1 MKVTDV
7 RLNIIQSDTA
17 VKAIGSITLDDVLAI
32 RGIRV
37 MGDKNGNKFVAF
49 PSREKSDGNYED
61 IAFPLTR
68 ELYNSITK
76 AVLEEYDNIR

>member
-7 RLNIIQSDTA
+7 RLNIIQSDTD
-17 VKAIGSITLDDVLAI
+17 VKAIGSITLNDVLVI

-37 MGDKNGNKFVAF
+37 MKDKNGNRLVTF
-49 PSREKSDGNYED
+49 PSREKSDGSYED
-61 IAFPLTR
+61 IAFPLTK
-68 ELYNSITK
+68 EFYNSIRN